1 MTVYD
6 RDLLEA
12 IRTAGRELHNIG
24 KELSEIKTIL
34 KAEKA
39 PKKVTFAPD
48 GTITSQ
54 TDLTDLESYFE
65 RMEEDNG

>member
-24 KELSEIKTIL
+24 KELHEIRKQL
-34 KAEKA
+34 EAA
-39 PKKVTFAPD
+39 PRP
-48 GTITSQ
+48 ITAIIER
-54 TDLTDLESYFE
+54 DLPDLETYFE
-65 RMEEDNG
+65 RLEDVSK

>member
-24 KELSEIKTIL
+24 KELSEIRKQL
-34 KAEKA
+34 EAA
-39 PKKVTFAPD
+39 PRPLT
-48 GTITSQ
+48 TR
-54 TDLTDLESYFE
+54 DLPDLETYFE
-65 RMEEDNG
+65 RLEDDSK